1 MPKYRSM
8 PVYRPVGTKKPAH
21 FCAGRLFRKGLQAN
35 DIDLTPRLFGKLFLK
50 SSCNTRENLSL
61 DSLEKGAA
69 TC

>member
-35 DIDLTPRLFGKLFLK
+35 DIDLTPRLFGKIIPGEQLQHLGEPFP
-50 SSCNTRENLSL
+50 R
-61 DSLEKGAA
+61 
-69 TC
+69 